1 MVASRCLHEPP
12 DEEVALWHRLTR
24 KLSLP
29 SAVSSFT
36 HSDHILI
43 VSDFTVAVNQAGKA
57 GLSDS
62 PIRYC
67 TPLIRLSQS
76 LTSISEAFDEE
87 DAAPICMTLTAS
99 MLLFSTL
106 LLVHMVGINP
116 WDMPYGPRCLF
127 APRIT
132 ASYALMNYG
141 IRHRYANLGISL
153 VMPLYSKLQ
162 WLIYHVWTEV
172 WREEVLAAM
181 ALTHLFSFTSWKDEK
196 NKTLAFSCSISPSF
210 GELQPASTAN
220 CQAT

>member
-1 MVASRCLHEPP
+1 MVVARCLHEPP

-43 VSDFTVAVNQAGKA
+43 VSDFTMAVNQAGMA
-57 GLSDS
+57 WLSDS

-116 WDMPYGPRCLF
+116 WDMAYGPRCLF

-132 ASYALMNYG
+132 ASCALMNYG
-141 IRHRYANLGISL
+141 IRHGYANLGISL
-153 VMPLYSKLQ
+153 VMPLYSKFQ
-162 WLIYHVWTEV
+162 WLIYQYEV

-181 ALTHLFSFTSWKDEK
+181 ALTHLFSFRSWKDEK
-196 NKTLAFSCSISPSF
+196 NKTLDFSCPISPSF
-210 GELQPASTAN
+210 GELQPASTAT